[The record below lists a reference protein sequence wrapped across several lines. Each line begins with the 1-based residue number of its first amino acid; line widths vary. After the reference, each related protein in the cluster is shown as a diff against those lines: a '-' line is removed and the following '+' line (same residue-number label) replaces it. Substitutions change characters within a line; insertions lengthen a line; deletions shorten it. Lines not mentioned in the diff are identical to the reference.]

1 MLFAAGVA
9 TFAVPL
15 ALLLPDRTH
24 RFAAFMLAGIAV
36 TAVVVAAVVT
46 AFVILV
52 TSGEVS

>member
-1 MLFAAGVA
+1 MAGVA
-9 TFAVPL
+9 TIAVPL